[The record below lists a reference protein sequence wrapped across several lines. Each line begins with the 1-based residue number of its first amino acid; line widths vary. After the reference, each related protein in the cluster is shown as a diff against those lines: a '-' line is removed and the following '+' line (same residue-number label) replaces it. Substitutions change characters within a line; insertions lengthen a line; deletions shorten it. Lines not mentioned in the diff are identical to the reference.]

1 MRQLLSYR
9 LIGVC
14 EIRLLPLTVEFAA
27 SEEVPLTTAKN
38 RNLRFKLLQCIMR
51 QLLSYRISG
60 ACAIRLLPLTV
71 EFAASEEVPLTAAK
85 RRKA

>member
-27 SEEVPLTTAKN
+27 SEEVPLT
-38 RNLRFKLLQCIMR
+38 
-51 QLLSYRISG
+51 
-60 ACAIRLLPLTV
+60 
-71 EFAASEEVPLTAAK
+71 AAK
-85 RRKA
+85 KRKA